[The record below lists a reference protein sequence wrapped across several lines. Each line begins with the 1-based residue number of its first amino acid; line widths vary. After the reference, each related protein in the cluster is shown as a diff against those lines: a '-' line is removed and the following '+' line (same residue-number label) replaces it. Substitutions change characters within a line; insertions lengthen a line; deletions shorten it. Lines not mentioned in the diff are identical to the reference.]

1 MAGPTDVKSQT
12 PCSCYRCIGRKGE
25 IGKEEQDGRDG
36 KGKHYF
42 LGPMCST
49 HCHSSLSCSRCH
61 CGMAEVGSDLKK
73 PQLLLW
79 SQQGDGLVKET
90 FGTLA
95 PHADAYSVFSASPV
109 KYFNCF

>member
-1 MAGPTDVKSQT
+1 
-12 PCSCYRCIGRKGE
+12 
-25 IGKEEQDGRDG
+25 
-36 KGKHYF
+36 
-42 LGPMCST
+42 
-49 HCHSSLSCSRCH
+49 
-61 CGMAEVGSDLKK
+61 MAEVGSDLKK